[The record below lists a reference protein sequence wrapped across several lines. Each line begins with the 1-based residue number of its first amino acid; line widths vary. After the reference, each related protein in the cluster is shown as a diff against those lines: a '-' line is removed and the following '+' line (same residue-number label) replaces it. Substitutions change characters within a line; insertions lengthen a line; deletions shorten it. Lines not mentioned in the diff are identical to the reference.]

1 LNQRPPPCQG
11 SLSSKEITIPE
22 GGQVKSSEH
31 KPLGNYKATYSQD
44 FWSGFQ
50 SYLSK
55 NNNHLGTRDRLN
67 YAMKYVYILETGDA
81 RQLLELS
88 HEKRMHI
95 MKSLSA
101 LAKYTG
107 HYDTWQRIRQRFQL
121 KWSNCDSLQTFSSI
135 FNKEKDLDH
144 MVSWLKDTCSK
155 LPQKYTNIMMF
166 NTLTGL
172 RPSEAYLSISLIQ
185 DNLEH
190 YLNNDTKILE
200 HFRFP
205 DFIRRTKKAY
215 ISIINDR
222 ILEMAKSV
230 GRQLITYNQLKLQFK
245 HHSVNAIHMLYC
257 RKIFATYLRL
267 SGVEQ
272 ETIDL
277 LQGRI
282 PRNVFVRHYF
292 RPNFEKENTKV
303 SVVLDNLSE
312 KIRNTA

>member
-1 LNQRPPPCQG
+1 MASTENKLSG
-11 SLSSKEITIPE
+11 S
-22 GGQVKSSEH
+22 
-31 KPLGNYKATYSQD
+31 YSQV

-50 SYLSK
+50 SYLTK

-67 YAMKYVYILETGDA
+67 YAMKYAHILDTGDA
-81 RQLLELS
+81 QQLLEMS
-88 HEKRMHI
+88 HEKRMHV

-107 HYDTWQRIRQRFQL
+107 RYDTWQQFKQRFQL
-121 KWSNCDSLQTFSSI
+121 KWSNGDSLQAFKSI
-135 FNKEKDLDH
+135 FNNEKDLDH

-155 LPQKYTNIMMF
+155 LPQKYTNILMF

-185 DNLEH
+185 DNLAH

-200 HFRFP
+200 HFRFR

-215 ISIINDR
+215 ISFINDR

-245 HHSVNAIHMLYC
+245 HHSINAIHMLYC

-267 SGVEQ
+267 SGIEQ
-272 ETIDL
+272 CICTAL
-277 LQGRI
+277 L
-282 PRNVFVRHYF
+282 
-292 RPNFEKENTKV
+292 
-303 SVVLDNLSE
+303 
-312 KIRNTA
+312 